1 MTNVPNEL
9 VDSVERRLEA
19 MYQEVRSV
27 QQSLPPHEDDSDVSE
42 LLVLECALTDLED
55 HLSKVLDEIGAIRE
69 GEYSN

>member
-1 MTNVPNEL
+1 
-9 VDSVERRLEA
+9 